1 MTSALA
7 IKGILVDI
15 NTIDDIMQLEQMLFN
30 GENVEI
36 RNVGNITH
44 TIKLSGGRFSNY
56 DINYI
61 NADIAKI
68 VLSYQDSFYKI
79 VSILEKDFDI
89 RGIDKNQLIKFKLK
103 QGSLDLIGDFV
114 KNILEAMK
122 NMESKDKK
130 QVLVAI
136 IIAILLGASFA
147 TYISYLRD
155 INNTEAER
163 ENRQI
168 IARLA
173 SNQDMQK
180 AVNAPKITTASILK
194 DDESA
199 KFNTQEQ
206 VITNSNKQDY
216 NFREIIDTT
225 TTQDTIDEFVILGYE
240 KTLGGDRKF
249 KMSVHGTIRQVSA
262 NLISADDRIR
272 LAMAIERGD
281 SIKLRIRTVKEYN
294 KITEVT
300 ILDVIQTPA
309 TSSTKN

>member
-44 TIKLSGGRFSNY
+44 TIKLSGGRFSDY

-89 RGIDKNQLIKFKLK
+89 KDIDKNQLIKFKLER
-103 QGSLDLIGDFV
+103 GSLDLIGDFV
-114 KNILEAMK
+114 KNMLEAMK

-173 SNQDMQK
+173 SNQDIQK

>member
-1 MTSALA
+1 M
-7 IKGILVDI
+7 DI

-44 TIKLSGGRFSNY
+44 TIKLSGGRFSDY

-89 RGIDKNQLIKFKLK
+89 KDIDKNQLIKFKLER
-103 QGSLDLIGDFV
+103 GSLDLIGDFV
-114 KNILEAMK
+114 KNMLEAMK

-136 IIAILLGASFA
+136 IIAILLGTSFA

-199 KFNTQEQ
+199 KFNAQEQ
-206 VITNSNKQDY
+206 VITNANKQDY

>member
-1 MTSALA
+1 M
-7 IKGILVDI
+7 DI

-44 TIKLSGGRFSNY
+44 TIKLSGGRFSDY

-89 RGIDKNQLIKFKLK
+89 KDIDKNQLIKFKLER
-103 QGSLDLIGDFV
+103 GSLDLIGDFV
-114 KNILEAMK
+114 KNMLEAMK

-136 IIAILLGASFA
+136 IIAILLGTSFA

-199 KFNTQEQ
+199 KFNAQEQ

-262 NLISADDRIR
+262 NLISADDRIK

-300 ILDVIQTPA
+300 ILDVMQTPA
-309 TSSTKN
+309 VSSTAN

>member
-1 MTSALA
+1 M
-7 IKGILVDI
+7 DI

-44 TIKLSGGRFSNY
+44 TIKLSGGRFSDY

-89 RGIDKNQLIKFKLK
+89 KDIDKNQLIKFKLER
-103 QGSLDLIGDFV
+103 GSLDLIGDFV
-114 KNILEAMK
+114 KNMLEAMK

-136 IIAILLGASFA
+136 IIAILLGTSFA

-199 KFNTQEQ
+199 KFNAQEQ

-300 ILDVIQTPA
+300 ILDVMQTPA
-309 TSSTKN
+309 VSSTAN

>member
-1 MTSALA
+1 M
-7 IKGILVDI
+7 DI
-15 NTIDDIMQLEQMLFN
+15 NTIDNIMQLEQMLFN

-44 TIKLSGGRFSNY
+44 TIKLSGGRFSDY

-89 RGIDKNQLIKFKLK
+89 KDIDKNQLIKFKLER
-103 QGSLDLIGDFV
+103 GSLNLIGDFV
-114 KNILEAMK
+114 KNMLEAMK

-136 IIAILLGASFA
+136 IIAILLGTSFA

-199 KFNTQEQ
+199 KFNAQEQ

-262 NLISADDRIR
+262 NLISADDRIK

-300 ILDVIQTPA
+300 ILDVMQTPA
-309 TSSTKN
+309 VSSTAN

>member
-44 TIKLSGGRFSNY
+44 TIKLSGGRFSDY

-89 RGIDKNQLIKFKLK
+89 KDIDKNQLIKFKLER
-103 QGSLDLIGDFV
+103 GSLDLIGDFV

-262 NLISADDRIR
+262 NLISADDRIK

-300 ILDVIQTPA
+300 ILDVMQTPA
-309 TSSTKN
+309 VSSTAN

>member
-1 MTSALA
+1 M
-7 IKGILVDI
+7 DI

-44 TIKLSGGRFSNY
+44 TIKLSGGRFSDY

-61 NADIAKI
+61 NADMAKI

-89 RGIDKNQLIKFKLK
+89 KDIDKNQLIKFKLER
-103 QGSLDLIGDFV
+103 GSLDLIGDFV
-114 KNILEAMK
+114 KNMLEAMK

-199 KFNTQEQ
+199 KFNAQEQ

>member
-44 TIKLSGGRFSNY
+44 TIKLSGGRFSDY

-89 RGIDKNQLIKFKLK
+89 KDIDKNQLIKFKLER
-103 QGSLDLIGDFV
+103 GSLDLIGDFV
-114 KNILEAMK
+114 KNMLEAMK

-199 KFNTQEQ
+199 KFNAQEQ

-272 LAMAIERGD
+272 LAMA
-281 SIKLRIRTVKEYN
+281 
-294 KITEVT
+294 
-300 ILDVIQTPA
+300 A
-309 TSSTKN
+309 

>member
-1 MTSALA
+1 M
-7 IKGILVDI
+7 DI

-36 RNVGNITH
+36 SSVGNITH

-262 NLISADDRIR
+262 NLISADDRIK

-281 SIKLRIRTVKEYN
+281 SIKLRIRTVKE
-294 KITEVT
+294 
-300 ILDVIQTPA
+300 
-309 TSSTKN
+309 

>member
-1 MTSALA
+1 
-7 IKGILVDI
+7 
-15 NTIDDIMQLEQMLFN
+15 MLFN

-44 TIKLSGGRFSNY
+44 TIKLSGGRFSDY

-89 RGIDKNQLIKFKLK
+89 KDIDKNQLIKFKLER
-103 QGSLDLIGDFV
+103 GSLDLIGDFV
-114 KNILEAMK
+114 KNMLEAMK

-136 IIAILLGASFA
+136 IIAILLGTSFA

-199 KFNTQEQ
+199 KFNAQEQ

-225 TTQDTIDEFVILGYE
+225 TNQDTIDEFVILGYE

>member
-1 MTSALA
+1 M
-7 IKGILVDI
+7 DI

>member
-262 NLISADDRIR
+262 NLISADDRIK

-300 ILDVIQTPA
+300 ILDVMQTPA
-309 TSSTKN
+309 VSSTAN

>member
-1 MTSALA
+1 
-7 IKGILVDI
+7 
-15 NTIDDIMQLEQMLFN
+15 MLFN

-44 TIKLSGGRFSNY
+44 TIKLSGGRFSDY

-89 RGIDKNQLIKFKLK
+89 KDIDKNQLIKFKLER
-103 QGSLDLIGDFV
+103 GSLDLIGDFV
-114 KNILEAMK
+114 KNMLEAMK

-136 IIAILLGASFA
+136 IIAILLGTSFA

-199 KFNTQEQ
+199 KFNAQEQ

>member
-1 MTSALA
+1 M
-7 IKGILVDI
+7 DI

-262 NLISADDRIR
+262 NLISADDRIK

-300 ILDVIQTPA
+300 ILDVMQTPA
-309 TSSTKN
+309 VSSTAN

>member
-1 MTSALA
+1 M
-7 IKGILVDI
+7 DI

-36 RNVGNITH
+36 SSVGNITH

-262 NLISADDRIR
+262 NLISADDRIK

-300 ILDVIQTPA
+300 ILDVMQTPA
-309 TSSTKN
+309 GSSTAN

>member
-1 MTSALA
+1 
-7 IKGILVDI
+7 
-15 NTIDDIMQLEQMLFN
+15 MLFN

-44 TIKLSGGRFSNY
+44 TIKLSGGRFSDY

-89 RGIDKNQLIKFKLK
+89 KDIDKNQLIKFKLER
-103 QGSLDLIGDFV
+103 GSLDLIGDFV
-114 KNILEAMK
+114 KNMLEAMK

-136 IIAILLGASFA
+136 IIAILLGTSFA

-199 KFNTQEQ
+199 KFNAQEQ

-262 NLISADDRIR
+262 NLISADDRIK

>member
-44 TIKLSGGRFSNY
+44 TIKLSGGRFSDY

-89 RGIDKNQLIKFKLK
+89 KDIDKNQLIKFKLER
-103 QGSLDLIGDFV
+103 GSLDLIGDFV
-114 KNILEAMK
+114 KNMLEAMK

-163 ENRQI
+163 ENRQV

-199 KFNTQEQ
+199 KFNAQEQ

-225 TTQDTIDEFVILGYE
+225 TTQDTIGEFVILGYE
-240 KTLGGDRKF
+240 KTLGDDRKF